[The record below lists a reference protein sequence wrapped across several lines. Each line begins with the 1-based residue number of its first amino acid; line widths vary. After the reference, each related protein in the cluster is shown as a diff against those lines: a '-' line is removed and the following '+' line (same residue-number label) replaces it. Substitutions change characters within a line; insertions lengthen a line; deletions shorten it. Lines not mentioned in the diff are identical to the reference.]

1 MKYLNRSYCRKW
13 LQVSKSYRSCA
24 SSFRRKNSSPYL
36 ALKVPYKT
44 VHYVFKKCFYNG
56 NIISFHVYMPVF
68 LLVYSCSSITCR
80 SSNRHANRDKYK
92 GAVTRCDFSSNF
104 PM

>member
-36 ALKVPYKT
+36 ALKVPCKT
-44 VHYVFKKCFYNG
+44 LYYVFKKCLME
-56 NIISFHVYMPVF
+56 ISYQISYIYDSFFVGLQ
-68 LLVYSCSSITCR
+68 LLF
-80 SSNRHANRDKYK
+80 NNL
-92 GAVTRCDFSSNF
+92 
-104 PM
+104 